1 MAGEIKVEDLL
12 SQFGQAIHSAQLRL
26 NLQSQEKPPGAA
38 GLPTTLSISE
48 TDLEV
53 KMLFEE
59 KQGGAVV
66 HPVSRANADTPAAAF
81 STLRAKIVAVADE
94 DVRLPQRTPS
104 DIRDEVVKRPDIA
117 RLARIFGDLQVTAT
131 FVPDA
136 SRWVVDVAEPSGA
149 VLRSVQV
156 DDGKTS

>member
-12 SQFGQAIHSAQLRL
+12 GEFGQAIHSAQLRL
-26 NLQSQEKPPGAA
+26 NRQNQERPSGAA

-66 HPVSRANADTPAAAF
+66 RPVSRADAGSPAAAF

-94 DVRLPQRTPS
+94 DVPLPRRTPS

-117 RLARIFGDLQVTAT
+117 RLAKIFGELDVKTT
-131 FVPDA
+131 FVPGA
-136 SRWVVDVAEPSGA
+136 ARWVVDVAEPSGA
-149 VLRSVQV
+149 VLRSIQV
-156 DDGKTS
+156 DDGKGT

>member
-12 SQFGQAIHSAQLRL
+12 GEIGQAIHSAQLRL
-26 NLQSQEKPPGAA
+26 NRQSQEQPPGAT

-66 HPVSRANADTPAAAF
+66 RPVSRANADTPAAAF
-81 STLRAKIVAVADE
+81 STLRAKIVAVAEE
-94 DVRLPQRTPS
+94 DVRQPQRTPS
-104 DIRDEVVKRPDIA
+104 DVREEIIKRPDIA
-117 RLARIFGDLQVTAT
+117 RLAKIFGNVQVTAT

-136 SRWVVDVAEPSGA
+136 ARWLVDVTEPSGA
-149 VLRSVQV
+149 VLRSIQLE
-156 DDGKTS
+156 DGKTP

>member
-12 SQFGQAIHSAQLRL
+12 GAVGQAIHSAQLRL
-26 NLQSQEKPPGAA
+26 NRQSQEQPSGST

-59 KQGGAVV
+59 SADGPVV
-66 HPVSRANADTPAAAF
+66 RPASRANADTHAAAF

-94 DVRLPQRTPS
+94 DVRQPQRTPS
-104 DIRDEVVKRPDIA
+104 DVRAEVVNRPDIA
-117 RLARIFGDLQVTAT
+117 RLAKIFGNLQVTAT
-131 FVPDA
+131 FVPNA
-136 SRWVVDVAEPSGA
+136 ARWLVDVTEPSGA
-149 VLRSVQV
+149 VLRSIQLE
-156 DDGKTS
+156 DGKVA